1 MPVDKRIN
9 AGSPLVLGRV
19 GSPYGV
25 QGWVHVVEFTAEPG
39 SLLDYTPWY
48 LFRQDRWQPAGL
60 LDGRRHG
67 KGLVA
72 RLDGFEDREAAA
84 ALKGAEIGIYREQ
97 LPAPGEQEYYW
108 CDLEGLQVMTTDG
121 RLLGYVDHLIETG
134 ANDVLVVRGEREIL
148 IPYIRGQ
155 VIRTVDLEA
164 RVIRVDWDPDY

>member
-1 MPVDKRIN
+1 MDKRTN
-9 AGSPLVLGRV
+9 ADSPLVLGRV

-25 QGWVHVVEFTAEPG
+25 TGWMHVVEYTAEPG
-39 SLLDYTPWY
+39 SLLDYSPWY
-48 LFRQDRWQPAGL
+48 LHRRNRWQPIDL

-72 RLDGFEDREAAA
+72 RLAGFEDREAAA
-84 ALKGAEIGIYREQ
+84 ELTGAEIGIYREQ
-97 LPAPGEQEYYW
+97 LPLPGEQEYYW
-108 CDLEGLQVMTTDG
+108 SDLAGLQVMATDG

-148 IPYIRGQ
+148 IPYIKGQ
-155 VIRTVDLEA
+155 VIRTVDLDA